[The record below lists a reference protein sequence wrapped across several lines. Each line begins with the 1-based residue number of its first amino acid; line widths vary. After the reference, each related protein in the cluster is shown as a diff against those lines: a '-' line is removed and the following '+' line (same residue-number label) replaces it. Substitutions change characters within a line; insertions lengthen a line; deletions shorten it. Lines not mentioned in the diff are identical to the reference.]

1 MIEKEYRCN
10 VAPNDSLGIE
20 FHEKRQGNL
29 IIGIKTEALCAY
41 VSLTKVDALDLA
53 KQIINTFCG
62 TKGHTKKRLRCE
74 IGRLSAENLRLEQF
88 VTKMNSLERSELE
101 NTISVLKGTVK
112 TKNLQIHEL
121 TQLNAALASTQLDAV
136 NRLELEIERLNE
148 IIDIEKELKND

>member
-1 MIEKEYRCN
+1 
-10 VAPNDSLGIE
+10 
-20 FHEKRQGNL
+20 
-29 IIGIKTEALCAY
+29 
-41 VSLTKVDALDLA
+41 
-53 KQIINTFCG
+53 
-62 TKGHTKKRLRCE
+62 
-74 IGRLSAENLRLEQF
+74 
-88 VTKMNSLERSELE
+88 MNSLERSELE